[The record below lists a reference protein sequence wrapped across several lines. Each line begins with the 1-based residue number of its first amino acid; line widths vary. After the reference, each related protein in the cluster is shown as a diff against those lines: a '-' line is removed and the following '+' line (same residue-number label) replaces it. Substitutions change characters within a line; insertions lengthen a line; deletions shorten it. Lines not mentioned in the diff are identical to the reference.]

1 MEDYTMSKRINCLLL
16 VIAAISMVA
25 LSACSPKLTNS
36 EKDGIKYIYE
46 VEKVARDTY
55 TYFFDKWGT
64 PVQLVV
70 SNSEQNH
77 MDIMKELIDKY
88 NLGDPAAGK
97 GYGEFSNSELQQ
109 LYHDLVARGS
119 SSEVDALS
127 TAAMI
132 EEFDIVELRK
142 NVANTNREDVLAA
155 YSKLMAGSQNHLEIF
170 TAKLK
175 EKAVVYQP
183 QYLSQQDYNQIIAA
197 VANWNTTTAT
207 TATTNST
214 STAPT
219 FGELA
224 VNGKQSYSSICI
236 NCHGESL
243 STGSASSVTLSKYQ
257 NAQKLLE
264 KISGMP
270 ISGKQKQWEVLSYLL
285 LEHNWV
291 SGTTIFNPDTLSQI
305 ALSQ

>member
-1 MEDYTMSKRINCLLL
+1 LSKRISYLLMD
-16 VIAAISMVA
+16 IAIISMVV
-25 LSACSPKLTNS
+25 LSACSPKLSNS
-36 EKDGIKYIYE
+36 EKGGIKYIYE

-55 TYFFDKWGT
+55 TYFYDKWET
-64 PVQLVV
+64 PVQHVV

-77 MDIMKELIDKY
+77 IDILKELIDKY

-109 LYHDLVARGS
+109 LYDDLTGRGS

-142 NVANTNREDVLAA
+142 NVANTNRGDVLAA

-183 QYLSQQDYNQIIAA
+183 QYLSQQDYAQIIATVAA
-197 VANWNTTTAT
+197 VNTTTTST
-207 TATTNST
+207 TST
-214 STAPT
+214 SISIAPT

-224 VNGKQSYSSICI
+224 VNGKQSYGSICI

-243 STGSASSVTLSKYQ
+243 STESASSITLSKYQ

-264 KISGMP
+264 IISGMP

-285 LEHNWV
+285 LGHNWV
-291 SGTTIFNPDTLSQI
+291 SGTTIFNPNTLSQI
-305 ALSQ
+305 TLSQ